1 MTSSRRKMLSLIAVL
16 TVLALFA
23 WVAPGQ
29 TEAYTIDPEIRGGW
43 QPGPDIYHPSRVIV
57 RFSDAVTTNAAT
69 DSIQRLGYSV
79 HRVADFKP
87 TAAFPGGVR
96 LGIVELSEEVSPD
109 TAISRLSSAPEILY
123 VERDYIRYKDQVHM
137 DTPIIPSDT
146 HFDRMWGLHN
156 EDCQY
161 TDPEMSGNP
170 VDDADIDAP
179 EAWAIHTG
187 TGEIIVAVI
196 DTGCYIFHPD
206 LADNIWVN
214 EAEMNGTP
222 GVDDDGNGYIDDFW
236 GWDWFNDDNSVWD
249 PDERDRY
256 GYLND
261 EHGTHTS
268 GTIGALTNNDMG
280 VAGINWNVKVMPL
293 KFLGPEGGYTS
304 DAILALEYAAD
315 KDAHVASCSWGGGG
329 YNQSLKDA
337 IEASGMIVA
346 CAAGNS
352 GDNTDVNPHYPSSY
366 DSENIISVAAMM
378 QNEMPCNYPG
388 WWSTCYGEVTVDLFA
403 PGGYVLSTIPPDP
416 PPTEPGEAYAFFYGT
431 SMATPHVS
439 GAAALLRSLYP
450 DIPPY
455 RTPDMGEDEVTI
467 KDMILDSVDV
477 FPQYEGK
484 VLTGGRLNIANAITG
499 GGAPIIT
506 SIEATPTWG
515 PPPLEVSFT
524 ATAITSEGEIIDMWW
539 DFGDDS
545 EHVHEWDAVHTYEEE
560 GLYDASF
567 HVVNTAEFE
576 ASATL
581 QIHVFFP
588 PVMGVEPTEIHTRLE
603 WGETCEETITIR
615 NAGMG
620 SLDYTAELQLIG
632 MVNPSGT
639 VAPIKGL
646 GSGGPDEYGY
656 FWLDSDEPGTV
667 VPEWFDISEIGTRA
681 VLGADDSIVV
691 DLPFEFP
698 FYGDVKNSIRIS
710 SNGYLT
716 FGDSGTA
723 WINHPI
729 PDTRE
734 PNDLIAIF
742 WDDLEPQN
750 GNGRVFYYGDDQK
763 FVVQYQDVLRLGS
776 SGPYTFQATLTPGG
790 TITYFYKTMLG
801 TRLDEAT
808 VGIENADG
816 TVGLQVAYDEDYIHD
831 NLGVFFAP
839 GWVMLDKTSGTVA
852 PNESDMLTATF
863 AAHNLPQGTWKAKI
877 KIRSND
883 PANPQVD
890 VDTYMF
896 AKSIIP
902 PVIRSISAD
911 PWAGSAP
918 LAVQCSAV
926 AEDIDGTI
934 VGIEWDF
941 GDDSD
946 PVTGTLEPLH
956 TYRADGE
963 YTATLTV
970 TDDDGLTAEG
980 SITIIVADLP
990 EASVDPLEF
999 RRVIRAH
1006 REETETLT
1014 VTNVGEATMTLIAEA
1029 HTSVVATGGGT
1040 LDPLGAGGPDGFGY
1054 LWRDSDE
1061 PGGPEFDWVEI
1072 SEIGVKLTTLTD
1084 DQTTT
1089 IDLPWEFPFY
1099 GQTWLEMNVNANG
1112 WLNFGEYP
1120 RSGTWMNRPIPYT
1133 NLPNDLL
1140 AVYWDD
1146 LVPEDGPVG
1155 SGVYYYYDEL
1165 GDRFIVQFNK
1175 APRYSWSG
1183 DGGEYTFE
1191 AILYPDG
1198 TIVYQ
1203 YLEMQYAPANV
1214 DKGTIGIEN
1223 SDGTDGLE
1231 VLHNTMGYMH
1241 DELAIMFKPYYW
1253 LEVAPSE
1260 GTVEPGESIDLDVT
1274 FNLGNI
1280 GSGTLD
1286 GAVVLETNDIRKPRT
1301 IVPVHI
1307 EVIPNNPPTITAC
1320 AVNPDI
1326 GPITTQFQF
1335 VAAARDAD
1343 GHIADR
1349 WWNFG
1354 DGSAPVHEFVATH
1367 TYSREGKFVATFTAV
1382 DNDGYEATQSV
1393 TVTVRE
1399 PASASWNPKQFSFT
1413 LGSGQTAEGILTLSN
1428 IGTGTL
1434 LFGAE
1439 ELPDRVQ
1446 FPKRL
1451 VGADGIKNLDAMTAE
1466 GIYEPTA
1473 TVESYPWWPEG
1484 VGSVITSWPAP
1495 SQISLPWG
1503 VGVHLNTGNLVI
1515 SDPDATPTVDHVVTA
1530 EGQHTGTSWA
1540 ANFGGSWAGDM
1551 AFDGEHIWQVN
1562 VGGDNG
1568 IYKLDPE
1575 TGQVLGSI
1583 SSLPWAGIS
1592 QRGLAYNANDDTF
1605 YIGGWNEDIIYK
1617 IKGESWDNPGAVIEQ
1632 WTFGVGIAGLAYHP
1646 GANVLAVT
1654 NNGSP
1659 DKIYFVDPD
1668 SHAVLLEFA
1677 HPGSGGDYTGAGCE
1691 FAPCGNLWAASM
1703 NDEQMYLIETGF
1715 GAISSGWLS
1724 WEPDA
1729 GSVPAGGS
1737 VNITVKVD
1745 ASELKPGIHEDNVT
1759 IFTNDI
1765 ENPMIIV
1772 PVTATVAA
1780 PPVITEASAEPVFG
1794 EPPLE
1799 VTFHA
1804 AFTAPEIPVASY
1816 GWDFGDGTTSSE
1828 LDVTHTYAEPGKYTA
1843 TFSVVDEM
1851 GASDEVS
1858 FEIDVKWL
1866 PRATCEPETIEVT
1879 LPPRGSATETVT
1891 LGNVEGNAELEFE
1904 VKVRS
1909 GSAPTI
1915 AMPERVGIVLDASAR
1930 TAKGLYTSIDYELV
1944 EKLAASIEPGAVGD
1958 VITSWPT
1965 PSQID
1970 LPWGVGF
1977 DGNVWISDPQV
1988 KKDHV
1993 VTPEGAHTGTIFNT
2007 PWAGSWPGD
2016 MAYDANRDLMWQV
2029 NVGGDN
2035 GIYGLDVETGAV
2047 VMKITSGPWTGT
2059 SQRGLAYDAD
2069 TDTFYIGGW
2078 NEDIIYHIHGPSH
2091 GSPGS
2096 VITAYT
2102 FPVGIA
2108 GLAWHPDGILWV
2120 SNNGEPDMIFG
2131 LDPDALEV
2139 VYQFLHPYG
2148 GDYCGAGLAL
2158 NSDGNLWVASM
2169 DNTRIYLVNTEMPLA
2184 GGIGIVV
2191 DPARG
2196 MIATGETAELEVTIN
2211 AEHLGKPGDDVR
2223 QCLEIRTND
2232 PENAI
2237 LYVDLIV
2244 HIEAGPTI
2252 VEATATPTIGEPPLR
2267 VAFNAV
2273 VEPGATDIVDI
2284 WWDFGDGSDPVH
2296 EATVEH
2302 IYTELGEYEASVHAV
2317 DENEVEV
2324 STKIKITVKWLPV
2337 LGVEPEE
2344 FDEIVQVGE
2353 EKQTV
2358 LTVSNTGVAPM
2369 NFDISVAPSFAGSPE
2384 WMEYALSEPAKG
2396 DYASEPRGYAGAGA
2410 GGPDQFGYIW
2420 IDSNHAGGPEF
2431 DWFEISDVG
2440 TRLPLTDESIADVSL
2455 PFAFPFYGDLKTKV
2469 RICSNGYLTFGT
2481 ASSKWTNTPI
2491 PDPADP
2497 NDLIAI
2503 FWDDLD
2509 PGTAGDVYY
2518 YHDQEAGR
2526 FIVEY
2531 QGVAK
2536 WREPSVSYT
2545 FQAIL
2550 YPNGTILFQ
2559 YLEMVGEL
2567 NSATVGIENATGT
2580 DGLQVVYNAS
2590 YIEDGLAIGF
2600 APVGSI
2606 LRVNP
2611 TSGYLVPGERQEIQL
2626 TLGSPDA
2633 TYGTYS
2639 LYLYVS
2645 ANDPYRPFAT
2655 IPVTL
2660 KLNAPPAVAITAPE
2674 GGDELHGMTEI
2685 EWTATDPD
2693 DDEDDLLI
2701 DLDWT
2706 RDGEE
2711 WHELGTGLANT
2722 GSFEWN
2728 TIGVGEAGETF
2739 RVRVRAT
2746 DPAGA
2751 VHEFV
2756 TDEFTIIN
2764 NAPTADFSFT
2774 PSPATRRDKVKF
2786 VDESTDDGWIVA
2798 WHWEFGDGAESDQEN
2813 PEHQYTEKG
2822 EFEIA
2827 LTVTDNGGLIGT
2839 ATKTIQVGNAAPIA
2853 AFSFTSPAKTGETV
2867 KFVNESTDDG
2877 EIVACFWEFGDGASS
2892 ALWSPEHKYSST
2904 GTFVVKLTVIDDD
2917 NAAGSIEH
2925 EIEIVNA
2932 PPQAAF
2938 SFTPSPAT
2946 VNDIVKFTDE
2956 SIDDGE
2962 IVAWHWE
2969 FGDGAESSEQS
2980 PEHKYAKKGVF
2991 TVKLTVTDDGDLAD
3005 TAEETIEVV
3014 NLPPEVEI
3022 VKPTAGQ
3029 VLTGEATIEWKAV
3042 DPDDDADDLKITLE
3056 YKPASGGDWQAIV
3069 SEEPNTGKYIWDTSK
3084 LARGGKYEIRIT
3096 AVDPE
3101 GASGHAISEEFTV
3114 IALTRMVMAAPNPA
3128 NDSVTFY
3135 YNIDTDGELFVYD
3148 VAGRLVHTAKLS
3160 ATANLHEWNLTT
3172 GGRPVASGLYL
3183 YVVITDAERSE
3194 VGRLV
3199 IERL

>member
-1 MTSSRRKMLSLIAVL
+1 MTCAAAGGVWA
-16 TVLALFA
+16 T
-23 WVAPGQ
+23 G
-29 TEAYTIDPEIRGGW
+29 PEFELRGGW

-57 RFSDAVTTNAAT
+57 RFSDAMTTNAAV
-69 DSIQRLGYSV
+69 DSIERLGYSV
-79 HRVADFKP
+79 KCVAHFKS
-87 TAAFPGGVR
+87 TEAFPNGVR
-96 LGIVELSEEVSPD
+96 FGIVELPEEVSPD
-109 TAISRLSSAPEILY
+109 MAVSRLGNAPGILY
-123 VERDYIRYKDQVHM
+123 AERDYIRYKDQVYM
-137 DTPIIPSDT
+137 DTPIIPNDPE
-146 HFDRMWGLHN
+146 FAKMWGLHN
-156 EDCQY
+156 ENCQY
-161 TDPEMSGNP
+161 KDPRMQGSP

-187 TGEIIVAVI
+187 TGEVIVAVI

-206 LADNIWVN
+206 LAANIWVN

-249 PDERDRY
+249 PDERDEY
-256 GYLND
+256 EYLND

-268 GTIGALTNNDMG
+268 GTIGALSNNGKG
-280 VAGINWNVKVMPL
+280 VAGINWDVKIMPL
-293 KFLGPEGGYTS
+293 KFIGPDGGWTS
-304 DAILALEYAAD
+304 DAILAFQYAAD
-315 KDAHVASCSWGGGG
+315 KGAQVASCSWGGGG

-337 IEASGMIVA
+337 IEASSMIVA
-346 CAAGNS
+346 CAAGNT
-352 GDNTDVNPHYPSSY
+352 GDNTDIYPHYPSSY
-366 DSENIISVAAMM
+366 DSENIISVGAMM
-378 QNEMPCNYPG
+378 QNEMPCQYPG
-388 WWSTCYGEVTVDLFA
+388 WWSTCWGPTSVDLFA
-403 PGGYVLSTIPPDP
+403 PGGFILSTIPPDP
-416 PPTEPGEAYAFFYGT
+416 PPTEPGEAYDYFYGT

-450 DIPPY
+450 DMPLY
-455 RTPDMGEDEVTI
+455 RTPGMGEDAATI

-484 VLTGGRLNIANAITG
+484 VLTGGRLNIANAILG

-506 SIEATPTWG
+506 SFEATPEWG
-515 PPPLEVSFT
+515 PPPLEVSFSAM
-524 ATAITSEGEIIDMWW
+524 ATTPEGEIVDMWW

-545 EHVHEWDAVHTYEEE
+545 EHVHEWETTHTYEEE

-567 HVVNTAEFE
+567 HVVNTAGFE
-576 ASATL
+576 ASATV

-588 PVMGVEPTEIHTRLE
+588 PAIGVEPTEIHTRLE
-603 WGETCEETITIR
+603 WGETCEETIAIS
-615 NAGMG
+615 NDGLG
-620 SLDYTAELQLIG
+620 DLDYAARIELVGI
-632 MVNPSGT
+632 VDASGT
-639 VAPIKGL
+639 VAPVRGL

-656 FWLDSDEPGTV
+656 FWTDSDEPGV
-667 VPEWFDISEIGTRA
+667 VTPEWFEISEIGTQ
-681 VLGADDSIVV
+681 VTLGGEDSVVV

-716 FGDSGTA
+716 FGETGSTYS
-723 WINHPI
+723 NKNI
-729 PDTRE
+729 PNTLE

-742 WDDLEPQN
+742 WDDLEPQK
-750 GNGRVFYYGDDQK
+750 GNGKVFHYSDDQK
-763 FVVQYQDVLRLGS
+763 FVVQYQDVQRYS
-776 SGPYTFQATLTPGG
+776 SGGPYTFQATLTSGG
-790 TITYFYKTMLG
+790 TITYLYKTMLG

-808 VGIENADG
+808 VGIENATG
-816 TVGLQVAYDEDYIHD
+816 TVGLQVAYDEDYVHD
-831 NLGVFFAP
+831 DLGVLFAP
-839 GWVMLDKTSGTVA
+839 GWVTLDKASGIVA
-852 PNESDMLTATF
+852 PGESDTLTATF
-863 AAHNLPQGTWKAKI
+863 AAHNLPQGTWKATI
-877 KIRSND
+877 KISSND
-883 PANPQVD
+883 PENPQVD

-918 LAVQCSAV
+918 LTVQFSAV
-926 AEDIDGTI
+926 AEDIDGEI
-934 VGIEWDF
+934 VEIEWDF
-941 GDDSD
+941 GDGSD
-946 PVTGTLEPLH
+946 PVTGTLAPLH
-956 TYRADGE
+956 TYGADGE
-963 YTATLTV
+963 YAATLTV
-970 TDDDGLTAEG
+970 TDDDGLIDED

-990 EASVDPLEF
+990 QASVDPQAF
-999 RRVIRAH
+999 RQTMRAH
-1006 REETETLT
+1006 RQRTETLT
-1014 VTNVGEATMTLIAEA
+1014 VTNTGEAALTFTAEA
-1029 HTSVVATGGGT
+1029 YTSGVPTVDEA
-1040 LDPLGAGGPDGFGY
+1040 LDPLGEGGPDEFGY

-1061 PGGPEFDWVEI
+1061 PGGPVFDWVEI
-1072 SEIGVKLTTLTD
+1072 SGIGTKLATLKD
-1084 DQTTT
+1084 DETTT

-1099 GQTWLEMNVNANG
+1099 GQTWGEINVNANG
-1112 WLNFGEYP
+1112 WLNFGAFPSY
-1120 RSGTWMNRPIPYT
+1120 GTYSNKAIPNT
-1133 NLPNDLL
+1133 GLPNDLL
-1140 AVYWDD
+1140 AVFWDD
-1146 LVPEDGPVG
+1146 LQISKGPAG
-1155 SGVYYYYDEL
+1155 AGAYYYHDEAN
-1165 GDRFIVQFNK
+1165 DRFIVQFNK

-1223 SDGTDGLE
+1223 SDGTDGLG

-1241 DELAIMFKPYYW
+1241 DELAIRFKPYQW
-1253 LEVAPSE
+1253 LEVAPE
-1260 GTVEPGESIDLDVT
+1260 QATLEPGESIDLDVT
-1274 FNLGNI
+1274 FDLGMV
-1280 GSGTLD
+1280 GSGMLD
-1286 GAVVLETNDIRKPRT
+1286 GAVVLDTNDIRKPRT

-1307 EVIPNNPPTITAC
+1307 EVIPNNPPSITAC
-1320 AVNPDI
+1320 SVNPDI

-1343 GHIADR
+1343 GHIADK
-1349 WWNFG
+1349 WWDFG
-1354 DGSAPVHEFVATH
+1354 DDSVPVHEFVATH
-1367 TYSREGKFVATFTAV
+1367 KYLREGKFVATFTAV
-1382 DNDGYEATQSV
+1382 DNDGYPATQSV

-1413 LGSGQTAEGILTLSN
+1413 LGGGQTAEGIMTLSN

-1434 LFGAE
+1434 IFGSE
-1439 ELPDRVQ
+1439 ELPNRVQ

-1451 VGADGIKNLDAMTAE
+1451 VTPDGIKDLNAMTAE

-1473 TVESYPWWPEG
+1473 AVESYPWKPEG

-1503 VGVHLNTGNLVI
+1503 VGVILDTGNLVI
-1515 SDPDATPTVDHVVTA
+1515 SDPDVTPTVDHVVTA
-1530 EGQHTGTSWA
+1530 EGQHTGTSWT

-1551 AFDGEHIWQVN
+1551 AFDGENIWQVN

-1715 GAISSGWLS
+1715 GPISSGWLS

-1729 GSVPAGGS
+1729 GSVLAGGS

-1745 ASELKPGIHEDNVT
+1745 ASELKPGSYEDYVT

-1780 PPVITEASAEPVFG
+1780 PPVITKASAEPVFG

-1804 AFTAPEIPVASY
+1804 AFTAPEIPVVSY

-1828 LDVTHTYAEPGKYTA
+1828 LDVTHVYTAAGLYTA
-1843 TFSVVDEM
+1843 TFSVTDQM
-1851 GASDEVS
+1851 GASDEAS
-1858 FEIDVKWL
+1858 FEIEVKWL

-1904 VKVRS
+1904 VKVKG
-1909 GSAPTI
+1909 GSAPVV
-1915 AMPERVGIVLDASAR
+1915 AMPERIGIVLDENAR
-1930 TAKGLYTSIDYELV
+1930 TAEGLYASIAPELV
-1944 EKLAASIEPGAVGD
+1944 ERIAASIEPGAVGD
-1958 VITSWPT
+1958 VITSWQV

-1977 DGNVWISDPQV
+1977 DGNVWITDPLV
-1988 KKDHV
+1988 KKDHL
-1993 VTPEGAHTGTIFNT
+1993 VTPEGVHTGTVFST

-2016 MAYDANRDLMWQV
+2016 MAYDSNRNLMWQV

-2035 GIYGLDVETGAV
+2035 GIYGLDPETGAV

-2069 TDTFYIGGW
+2069 TDTFFIGGW
-2078 NEDIIYHIHGPSH
+2078 NEDIIYHIYGPSH

-2096 VITAYT
+2096 VVAAYS
-2102 FPVGIA
+2102 FPVGIS

-2120 SNNGEPDMIFG
+2120 TNNGAPDMIYG
-2131 LDPDALEV
+2131 LDLDTLEV

-2148 GDYCGAGLAL
+2148 GDYAGAGLAL
-2158 NSDGNLWVASM
+2158 DSNGNLWASSQ
-2169 DNTRIYLVNTEMPLA
+2169 DNRYMYLINTEMPLA
-2184 GGIGIVV
+2184 VGISV
-2191 DPARG
+2191 DPERG
-2196 MIATGETAELEVTIN
+2196 TVALGETAELEVTID
-2211 AEHLGKPGDDVR
+2211 AEHLGKPGDEIR
-2223 QCLEIRTND
+2223 KYLEIATND
-2232 PENAI
+2232 PENTF

-2267 VAFNAV
+2267 VAFDAT
-2273 VEPGATDIVDI
+2273 VEAGATDIVDM

-2296 EATVEH
+2296 EARAEH
-2302 IYTELGEYEASVHAV
+2302 IYTDLGVYEAVFHV
-2317 DENEVEV
+2317 IDENEVEV
-2324 STKIKITVKWLPV
+2324 TAELTVTVKWLPV

-2344 FDEIVQVGE
+2344 FDEIVPVGE
-2353 EKQTV
+2353 EEQTV

-2369 NFDISVAPSFAGSPE
+2369 NFEIAVAPSFAGSPE
-2384 WMEYALSEPAKG
+2384 WKEYVASGPVKG
-2396 DYASEPRGYAGAGA
+2396 DYASEPKGYAGAGA

-2420 IDSNHAGGPEF
+2420 IDSNNAGGPEF

-2440 TRLPLTDESIADVSL
+2440 TRLTLTDESIVDVNL

-2491 PDPADP
+2491 PDPSDP
-2497 NDLIAI
+2497 NDLIAV

-2536 WREPSVSYT
+2536 WWQESVSYT

-2550 YPNGTILFQ
+2550 YPNGTIVFQ
-2559 YLEMVGEL
+2559 YLEMIGEL
-2567 NSATVGIENATGT
+2567 TSATVGIENATGT
-2580 DGLQVVYNAS
+2580 DGLQVVYNAP

-2611 TSGYLVPGERQEIQL
+2611 TSGYLVPGGRQEIQL
-2626 TLGSPDA
+2626 TFGSPDA
-2633 TYGTYS
+2633 PYGTYS

-2685 EWTATDPD
+2685 TWTATDPD
-2693 DDEDDLLI
+2693 DDADDLLI
-2701 DLDWT
+2701 DLAWT
-2706 RDGEE
+2706 RDGET

-2728 TIGVGEAGETF
+2728 TIEVGEAGNTF
-2739 RVRVRAT
+2739 RVRARAT

-2751 VHEFV
+2751 FHEFV
-2756 TDEFTIIN
+2756 TEEFTIIN
-2764 NAPTADFSFT
+2764 NAPTADFDFT

-2786 VDESTDDGWIVA
+2786 VDKSTDDGRIVA
-2798 WHWEFGDGAESDQEN
+2798 WHWEFGDETTSDAQD
-2813 PEHQYTEKG
+2813 PEHQYAQKG
-2822 EFEIA
+2822 EFEIT
-2827 LTVTDNGGLIGT
+2827 LTVTDNGGLTGT
-2839 ATKTIQVGNAAPIA
+2839 ATKTIEVRNAAPIA
-2853 AFSFTSPAKTGETV
+2853 AFSFTSPARTGEAV
-2867 KFVNESTDDG
+2867 KFTNESTDDG
-2877 EIVACFWEFGDGASS
+2877 EIVTCLWQFGDGSTS
-2892 ALWSPEHKYSST
+2892 DQWSPEHVYSST
-2904 GTFVVKLTVIDDD
+2904 GTFAVKLTVIDDD
-2917 NAAGSIEH
+2917 NVASSITH

-2938 SFTPSPAT
+2938 SFTPASPT
-2946 VNDIVKFTDE
+2946 VETIVKFTDE

-2980 PEHKYAKKGVF
+2980 PEHKYAEKGVF
-2991 TVKLTVTDDGDLAD
+2991 TVKLTVTDDGDLAG
-3005 TAEETIEVV
+3005 TAEETIEII

-3022 VKPTAGQ
+3022 ITPTAGQ
-3029 VLTGEATIEWKAV
+3029 VLTGEAMIEWEAV
-3042 DPDDDADDLKITLE
+3042 DPDDDADKLKITLE
-3056 YKPASGGDWQAIV
+3056 YKPASGGNWQAIA
-3069 SEEPNTGKYIWDTSK
+3069 SEVPNTGKYVWDTSK
-3084 LARGGKYEIRIT
+3084 LERGGKYEIRIT

-3101 GASGHAISEEFTV
+3101 GASGEAISEEFTV
-3114 IALTRMVMAAPNPA
+3114 IALTRTVVAAPNPTS
-3128 NDSVTFY
+3128 DVVTFY
-3135 YNIDTDGELFVYD
+3135 YDIAANGTLYVYD
-3148 VAGRLVHTAKLS
+3148 IAGRLVHSAELS
-3160 ATANLHEWNLTT
+3160 ATAHAHEWNLHSS
-3172 GGRPVASGLYL
+3172 GKPVANGVYL
-3183 YVVITDAERSE
+3183 YVVIAGEERSE

-3199 IERL
+3199 VSR